1 MPIQTGQ
8 EREALR
14 ASVAH
19 LFERQSVLREHEI
32 LAEAL
37 NQSLGSLDLEEL
49 KQAASND
56 EAGLVRLSAHAENP
70 LLSECCTR
78 QGLELEQWAVK
89 YVDATKGTCP
99 ALNSPVRP
107 GEHLSEEQRQAV
119 ASILGTGDRVFSFRG
134 VAGAGKTTTLREV
147 QRGLKEAGHSV
158 IAIAP
163 TSSAARVL
171 RDEGF
176 AEATTVEDFL
186 RNAEKRGG
194 LRRAVVIC
202 DEAGLKS
209 NRQGAEL
216 LRLAQKHDLR
226 VLLVG
231 DVRQHVSV
239 EAGDFLR
246 VLETHSQLRR
256 CRVEQ
261 IHRQIPADYRG
272 AIKQMAMGDV
282 RGGLATLDH
291 LNGIREGQSNYLE
304 HAAADYLRL
313 TDDGQTFGSLPGRVV
328 HLGGKPSVHRLD
340 PQWPERTRRA
350 SRRGNVAYGQRVASL
365 DESAKAG
372 LAPV

>member
-1 MPIQTGQ
+1 
-8 EREALR
+8 
-14 ASVAH
+14 
-19 LFERQSVLREHEI
+19 
-32 LAEAL
+32 
-37 NQSLGSLDLEEL
+37 
-49 KQAASND
+49 
-56 EAGLVRLSAHAENP
+56 
-70 LLSECCTR
+70 
-78 QGLELEQWAVK
+78 LELEQWAVK
-89 YVDATKGTCP
+89 YVEATKGTCP
-99 ALNSPVRP
+99 ALNP
-107 GEHLSEEQRQAV
+107 GFASGGHLSGEQREAV
-119 ASILGTGDRVFSFRG
+119 ASVLGMQDRVFSFRG

-158 IAIAP
+158 LAIAP

-186 RNAEKRGG
+186 RNAEKRVG

-246 VLETHSQLRR
+246 VLETHSQLGR

-261 IHRQIPADYRG
+261 IHWQREAAYRAPWNG
-272 AIKQMAMGDV
+272 W
-282 RGGLATLDH
+282 RRATF
-291 LNGIREGQSNYLE
+291 
-304 HAAADYLRL
+304 AADWRL
-313 TDDGQTFGSLPGRVV
+313 
-328 HLGGKPSVHRLD
+328 
-340 PQWPERTRRA
+340 
-350 SRRGNVAYGQRVASL
+350 
-365 DESAKAG
+365 
-372 LAPV
+372 